1 MIAETFKVFKDEAVG
16 RIFLLDGF
24 SYEKTLSINISPLH
38 GRAVAVKKGD
48 FDWISV
54 KGGGWNYGGPQVYL
68 SQKDE
73 ELIFGLYS
81 SISAKREVAV
91 SRAIERV
98 SDAFPKVLYYKRFS
112 DYTLPERYRQLAGV
126 KFKNGTAVDPCL
138 LYTQVKCPCRVADL
152 MYFVDKKKRIVI
164 EQCSR
169 YWGISVKSYL
179 QKFIQT
185 LALNVAILHKHAFIN
200 DTLDY
205 GNVTLLAEIIDY
217 EWVTA
222 PGIKLFDGTYGLEI
236 SKERKEKE
244 LLYGAEICLQ
254 LAAFLQQEYNL
265 FDIYK
270 EFIAS
275 YATVNPEFVNQNN
288 AIQKMLRGEEFII

>member
-16 RIFLLDGF
+16 RIFLPDGF

-152 MYFVDKKKRIVI
+152 MYFVYKKKRIVI

>member
-1 MIAETFKVFKDEAVG
+1 MILETFTVFKDEAVG
-16 RIFLLDGF
+16 RIFLPDGF

-38 GRAVAVKKGD
+38 GRAIAVKRGD

-81 SISAKREVAV
+81 SISAKRELAV

-112 DYTLPERYRQLAGV
+112 DYTLPERYRQLTDV

-152 MYFVDKKKRIVI
+152 MYFVDKKKRIAV
-164 EQCSR
+164 EQCCR

-222 PGIKLFDGTYGLEI
+222 PGIKLIDGTYGLEI

-244 LLYGAEICLQ
+244 LLYGAEVCLQ

-275 YATVNPEFVNQNN
+275 YATVNPEFVNQNI